1 MKTGKGEFLFAS
13 GPPGDSCITPRGY
26 FLSFFFLFW
35 SLGLRGLAFGAVP
48 PCRAREIGTRRRMGN
63 PPIHP
68 SSGGSVGRRR
78 RVPFPPHVGCAR
90 LPRAG
95 VAEETG
101 AWRGRHHEGCAS
113 CRRRV
118 EPPPSHASPRARGR
132 QAGRAPRGPP
142 GRAHGSVRLLCG
154 GLGVWR
160 PGGVVTCQ
168 CWGKI

>member
-26 FLSFFFLFW
+26 FLSFFFFLFW

-90 LPRAG
+90 GSRRK
-95 VAEETG
+95 
-101 AWRGRHHEGCAS
+101 RGRGAGDITRAVQS